1 MPKGEPD
8 CQLILEQVRESL
20 RAIKAH
26 VVNFQLQLLLLSSR
40 KSVENTDPLE
50 DRKKKQFRQ

>member
-1 MPKGEPD
+1 MPKGEPN
-8 CQLILEQVRESL
+8 CQLILEQVGESL

-26 VVNFQLQLLLLSSR
+26 AVNFQLQLLLLSLR
-40 KSVENTDPLE
+40 KNVEITYPRE